1 MSKEKS
7 AIEVLKQAQHAIKA
21 LQRHIQYLERQLE
34 GKGSSASLQERVD
47 TIKFHTNLDF
57 NKTNKIFDSYHHFCT
72 FPITSIPLPDLSP
85 LTQRLR
91 W

>member
-57 NKTNKIFDSYHHFCT
+57 NKTNIILTAIIISALFQLHLFHFLT
-72 FPITSIPLPDLSP
+72 YLP
-85 LTQRLR
+85 
-91 W
+91 